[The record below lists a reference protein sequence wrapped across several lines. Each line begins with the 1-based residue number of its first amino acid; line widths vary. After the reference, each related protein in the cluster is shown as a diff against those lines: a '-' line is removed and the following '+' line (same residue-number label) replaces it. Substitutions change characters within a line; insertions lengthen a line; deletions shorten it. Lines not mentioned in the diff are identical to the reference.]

1 MLPGDDAPRQPIM
14 EMGCREVEAAGH
26 MPAWFA
32 DSVRRGDVKMSLSR
46 FEVPFGECLLRG
58 DRFAL
63 RCETLVLHGAGN
75 SSRARFWRLRQSLNG
90 CGIPSASFDFVGQ
103 GETGGAMQG
112 CTLRGRTEQAA
123 AVVRHAC
130 TEPLTLIASSMGAYT
145 AMKLTE
151 MFAVDHLVLLVP
163 AVYTPCSYD
172 AAFGPEFSA
181 AIRRP
186 GSWQD
191 SDAFDILSRF
201 KGCLLVIA
209 AESDDVIP
217 RAVVEQ
223 IHASAKNAEVRL
235 LHVVP
240 ASSHLSLF
248 PDERDL
254 LFVLRM
260 IVEVCGRRRDR
271 NRCAGDHFV

>member
-1 MLPGDDAPRQPIM
+1 
-14 EMGCREVEAAGH
+14 
-26 MPAWFA
+26 
-32 DSVRRGDVKMSLSR
+32 MSLSR
-46 FEVPFGECLLRG
+46 FELPFGEYLLRG
-58 DRFAL
+58 DRFAM

-75 SSRARFWRLRQSLNG
+75 SSRARFLRLRQSLNG
-90 CGIPSASFDFVGQ
+90 CGIPSASFDFIGQ
-103 GETGGAMQG
+103 GETEGALQG

-130 TEPLTLIASSMGAYT
+130 MEPLTVIASSMGGYT
-145 AMKLTE
+145 AIKLTE

-163 AVYTPCSYD
+163 AVYTPCAYGVP
-172 AAFGPEFSA
+172 FGPEFSA

-191 SDAFDILSRF
+191 SDAFDIVSRF
-201 KGCLLVIA
+201 KGNLLVIA

-217 RAVVEQ
+217 RAVVER
-223 IHASAKNAEVRL
+223 IHASAKNAAGSL

-248 PDERDL
+248 PAERDFL
-254 LFVLRM
+254 CVLRM
-260 IVEVCGRRRDR
+260 IAEACGRGRDR
-271 NRCAGDHFV
+271 DRGAGDLFV